1 MGRPKKYHTEEELRD
16 ARCQKSRKYYNTHR
30 VAIRARR
37 AKAYKRKRAA
47 IQGGAE
53 GDRGLILSGG
63 T

>member
-30 VAIRARR
+30 EAIFARR
-37 AKAYKRKRAA
+37 AKATKRKRAA
-47 IQGGAE
+47 MKAVRKE
-53 GDRGLILSGG
+53 TSAG